1 MVIQND
7 SDTLEISLVLPH
19 IDKQKYYQTQC
30 IVENFAL
37 HKEKLAFA
45 LSFWD
50 IIYILPDSSVCL
62 GRAAGHPRYQGGAG
76 HIRQP

>member
-1 MVIQND
+1 MQND

-62 GRAAGHPRYQGGAG
+62 GSVASHTSYQDGAD
-76 HIRQP
+76 HI